1 MRYRSGKLDR
11 AHTLA
16 AHLGAGYL
24 NAAALAD
31 LALIADSLIL
41 SAVTFPVLLRPE
53 NTLAEKS
60 ALLGL

>member
-1 MRYRSGKLDR
+1 MRYRSGQLDR

-24 NAAALAD
+24 NAAALAY
-31 LALIADSLIL
+31 LALVAYPLVL
-41 SAVTFPVLLRPE
+41 SAVAFPVLLRPE